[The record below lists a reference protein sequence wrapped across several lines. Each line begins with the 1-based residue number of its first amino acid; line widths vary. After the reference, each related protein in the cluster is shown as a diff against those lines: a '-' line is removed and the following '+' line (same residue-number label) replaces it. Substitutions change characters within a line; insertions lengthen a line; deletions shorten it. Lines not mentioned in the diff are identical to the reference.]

1 MAVLSLLNYTHFL
14 KVSVEPF
21 LSHKRSDDHP
31 LQFLVPVF
39 PLGVRR
45 IMAAQFNA
53 FEPPSFDA
61 VRDCFSRL
69 SLLKHTTCVHQKG
82 NISASSKV
90 YLDDHPVHRLTIFNQ
105 LDPSSDVGDVETIE
119 LRLSPSCRQKI
130 PIVTSNL
137 QVDPADTYRNICLPT
152 VFDRTAEDE
161 SLLYSYLS
169 SRLTK
174 LELSASDKEFL
185 DAERRV
191 AAALND

>member
-1 MAVLSLLNYTHFL
+1 
-14 KVSVEPF
+14 
-21 LSHKRSDDHP
+21 
-31 LQFLVPVF
+31 
-39 PLGVRR
+39 
-45 IMAAQFNA
+45 MAAQFNA